1 VGTKTKATREQ
12 IVEAADRL
20 IYEKGFEYMAFADLA
35 DAVGISRGNV
45 TFHFQ
50 NRDEILAAVIDLRL
64 DQTLRILDQWEAQ
77 GQNGEERIRCFINIL
92 IMNLKKVLLY
102 GCPVGSLCTELAKLE
117 HAALAHAGKTFSLFR
132 HWLTRQFLEL
142 GCGARADALAMQVL
156 VWSQGVATLAS
167 ALQDEQFVRTE
178 VHRMEDWL
186 QTITANER
194 HRGKSHPL
202 RRRKAAKDK
211 TIKTLHDRHAL
222 QSGRRT
228 KRS

>member
-1 VGTKTKATREQ
+1 M
-12 IVEAADRL
+12 EAADRL

-64 DQTLRILDQWEAQ
+64 DQTRRILDQWEAQ
-77 GQNGEERIRCFINIL
+77 GQNGEERIRRFINIL

-117 HAALAHAGKTFSLFR
+117 HAALTHAGKSFSLFR
-132 HWLTRQFLEL
+132 EWLGRQFTDL

-156 VWSQGVATLAS
+156 IWSQGVATLAS
-167 ALQDEQFVRTE
+167 AFNDEQFVRSE
-178 VHRMEDWL
+178 VQRMEDWL
-186 QTITANER
+186 HSLAADEN
-194 HRGKSHPL
+194 
-202 RRRKAAKDK
+202 RRRKS
-211 TIKTLHDRHAL
+211 R
-222 QSGRRT
+222 SVRR
-228 KRS
+228 KRSARAQAGGCPAAGSSLTDNQFKPDQPCTSSC